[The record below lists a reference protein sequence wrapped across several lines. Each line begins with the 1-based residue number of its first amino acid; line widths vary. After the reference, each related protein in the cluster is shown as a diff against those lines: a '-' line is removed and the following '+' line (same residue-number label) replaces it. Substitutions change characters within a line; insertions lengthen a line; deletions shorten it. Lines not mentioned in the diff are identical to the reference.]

1 MYNKSNSSSIIK
13 AIDIIKEHE
22 HNGIITTSKTIE
34 AGIHPRTLYQMRDAG
49 IITQLARGLYSLNN
63 EHSISSDIAIVSAKY
78 SKAIICL
85 ISALSFHELTT
96 QIPHSVHI
104 ALPKGTTTPRLKY
117 PPINVYRFSD
127 DTYSEGIEE
136 HIIDNVSVKIYCI
149 EKTIAD
155 CFKFRNKLGM
165 DIVLESLKLYK
176 ARKDFSVTKL
186 MKYAKIC
193 RVENIMKPYLEMAV

>member
-1 MYNKSNSSSIIK
+1 MIK
-13 AIDIIKEHE
+13 KNTRAIVIATDIMAKH
-22 HNGIITTSKTIE
+22 GGVITTSETVD

-49 IITQLARGLYSLNN
+49 IITQLARGLYCLNN
-63 EHSISSDIAIVSAKY
+63 EHSISSDIAIVAAKY
-78 SKAIICL
+78 PKAVVCL

-104 ALPKGTTTPRLKY
+104 ALPRGTTTPRLKY
-117 PPINVYRFSD
+117 PPITVYRFSD
-127 DTYSEGIEE
+127 DTYSEGIEA
-136 HIIDNVSVKIYCI
+136 HTIDNVSVNIYCI

-165 DIVLESLKLYK
+165 DIVLETLKLYK

-186 MKYAKIC
+186 MKYSKIC
-193 RVENIMKPYLEMAV
+193 RVEKIMKPYLEMVV